1 MQSRFLSWQRP
12 NAARLML
19 VPLLLIT
26 ACAPT
31 QRATEQ
37 AAAPSSGQQPAAP
50 KVVTIAIQGQ
60 PVSFDSDLTGSAAG
74 RNQGGVT
81 NVPYIAHDGL
91 MTRTG
96 PQSYEPRLVTEAP
109 STEKGMWT
117 VNPDGTMDMTW
128 KLRPNVKWHD
138 GAPFNSED
146 MMFTFQVRRDPE
158 LPRLSGGRGRPELM
172 QSATAPDPLTFVV
185 HWRQVYVLAGLADGL
200 EPLPKHLLSEMWAQ
214 DKEGMTQSR
223 YFTTEFVGLGAF
235 KLASWEQGSHME
247 FVRNDDYYLGRPLLD
262 RVILRFIPDPN
273 TMVANILSE
282 AVDVVLPTGVDLDA
296 ALEVRRR
303 WEGTGNLI
311 RSDVVGGL
319 HQLEIQHRVEN
330 ARPMFGLINRTVRQA
345 MYQAIDRQTLADV
358 MAQGLAPAA
367 DSWYAP
373 NDPVRTDVESFIPQ
387 FPYNPARAI
396 QVLDS
401 EGWARGADGVLTHR
415 PSGERFQ
422 VEIQL
427 RPGEEALRAGSIIAD
442 GWQAVGARVDLEP
455 LTPATANDGQF
466 LATRSGP
473 ALISPGGYNF
483 YDRRLHSMGIP
494 RAETRWTGNN
504 RGGYSNPRVDEIL
517 NKLALTVD
525 ARERVGLHRDLLRE
539 QMEDIALMPLYWEV
553 LPILM
558 LKGVVGPRMQGSEAT
573 PNIYEWDKR

>member
-1 MQSRFLSWQRP
+1 MLLVPILLLTACGPAQRP
-12 NAARLML
+12 SDGAGISVA
-19 VPLLLIT
+19 
-26 ACAPT
+26 
-31 QRATEQ
+31 QSQ
-37 AAAPSSGQQPAAP
+37 PSAAP

-60 PVSFDSDLTGSAAG
+60 PASFDTDLTGSAAG

-81 NVPYIAHDGL
+81 NVPYIAHDRL

-96 PQSYEPRLVTEAP
+96 PQSYEPRLVSETP
-109 STEKGMWT
+109 STEKGTWT

-138 GAPFNSED
+138 GAPFTSDD

-158 LPRLSGGRGRPELM
+158 LLRLTGGRGRPELM
-172 QSATAPDPLTFVV
+172 ESATAPDPFTFIV
-185 HWRQVYVLAGLADGL
+185 HWSQVYVLAGLGDGM
-200 EPLPKHLLSEMWAQ
+200 EPLPRHLLRDLWVQ
-214 DKEGMTQSR
+214 DKDGMTQSR

-235 KLASWEQGSHME
+235 KLVRWEQGSHME
-247 FVRNDDYYLGRPLLD
+247 FARFDDYYLGRPLLD
-262 RVILRFIPDPN
+262 RVIVRFIPDGN
-273 TMVANILSE
+273 TMVASILAE

-303 WEGTGNLI
+303 WEGTGNQV

-319 HQLEIQHRVEN
+319 HQLEIQHRPDY
-330 ARPMFGLINRTVRQA
+330 ARPANGFPNRTVRQA
-345 MYQAIDRQTLADV
+345 FYQAIDRDTLADV
-358 MAQGLAPAA
+358 MAQGLAPSA

-373 NDPVRTDVESFIPQ
+373 NDPVRKDVEAFIPQ
-387 FPYNPARAI
+387 FPYNPLRAS
-396 QVLDS
+396 QLLEG
-401 EGWARGADGVLTHR
+401 EGWARGPDGAPSAGSGQVLVHR

-427 RPGEEALRAGSIIAD
+427 RAGEDQLRAGSIIAD
-442 GWQAVGARVDLEP
+442 GWQAIGARVDLEP
-455 LTPATANDGQF
+455 LTPGTANDGQF
-466 LATRSGP
+466 IATRSGP

-483 YDRRLHSMGIP
+483 YDRRLHSRGIP

-504 RGGYSNPRVDEIL
+504 RGGYANPRVDAIL
-517 NKLALTVD
+517 DKLAVIVD
-525 ARERVGLHRDLLRE
+525 TRERIGLHRDLLKE
-539 QMEDIALMPLYWEV
+539 QMEDVALMPLYWEV

-558 LKGVVGPRMQGSEAT
+558 LRGMIGPRMQGNEAT